1 MIEIKKASFE
11 NIENIIEIIN
21 DAKSFLKSQ
30 GLDQW
35 QQGYPKESS
44 IRNDIINNNS
54 YILLDNGVI
63 KATAAI
69 IFDNDP
75 NYSTIYNGKWLS
87 SNNYVTIHRIATKAD
102 SRNKGYAKEIIE
114 FAKNLIKSKNI
125 ESIRVDTH
133 TKNIPMQKFLE
144 KNGFKAC
151 GIIYLNNEINEVNK
165 RIAYEYVIK
174 KG

>member
-1 MIEIKKASFE
+1 MYKLEDIAKECGVQKDAILAFIKYRIEYNMPVPQPEPYQSSKYVYS
-11 NIENIIEIIN
+11 
-21 DAKSFLKSQ
+21 D
-30 GLDQW
+30 
-35 QQGYPKESS
+35 ES
-44 IRNDIINNNS
+44 
-54 YILLDNGVI
+54 
-63 KATAAI
+63 
-69 IFDNDP
+69 
-75 NYSTIYNGKWLS
+75 
-87 SNNYVTIHRIATKAD
+87 
-102 SRNKGYAKEIIE
+102 AKEIIE